1 MNYPKDYLRSRRTL
15 MSMFGALIAVMTT
28 LGMLGASAPASALSM
43 TGDQLL
49 EDCQSPEDAQQG
61 FCEGF
66 IEGTAD
72 GLAVGMARAKACW
85 FKIPPN
91 VDTLQLV
98 DATVR
103 FLQVHPNERVQAA
116 ASLTLQ
122 ALREA
127 FPC

>member
-1 MNYPKDYLRSRRTL
+1 MNHPKCPLHQRTL
-15 MSMFGALIAVMTT
+15 GGALIVLMTT
-28 LGMLGASAPASALSM
+28 VSTLGASTPAPALSM

-49 EDCQSPEDAQQG
+49 EDCQSPLDAQQG
-61 FCEGF
+61 ICEGF
-66 IEGTAD
+66 IQGAAD
-72 GLAVGMARAKACW
+72 GLAVGMSRAKACW

-91 VDTLQLV
+91 VDTQELV

-103 FLQVHPNERVQAA
+103 FLQVHPKERVEAA
-116 ASLTLQ
+116 ASIMLQ